1 MKSAAKLLVM
11 SLLAC
16 ACALAQTS
24 APRII
29 ATDLQSG
36 PNTGGP
42 NNKGAIVT
50 LYGFG
55 FGATQ
60 GASNIS
66 VGGISADNYLSW
78 SNTKISFQIGTAAAS
93 GNVLVN
99 TGAGVSNPKPFTV
112 RAGRLLFV
120 SPAGADTN
128 AGSFTAPWKTVTKAV
143 ASSQAGDIIYLMNG
157 VSQTAL
163 NSASASLAI
172 AKGGTSTAPIALVAY
187 PGATATIGSS
197 TGQQFGIRTT
207 AAASNWVLSGLT
219 LRGALSALS
228 VASSA
233 NWRVI
238 GNDISCPNGAGTGSC
253 IAASALTNG
262 IFYRNLVHDSGST
275 TSVSKLYQA
284 VQFDTGS
291 NGIDFGWNEIANTRS
306 CRALQFIPTPRP
318 SSI

>member
-24 APRII
+24 VPRII

-99 TGAGVSNPKPFTV
+99 TSAGVSNPKPFTV
-112 RAGRLLFV
+112 RSGR
-120 SPAGADTN
+120 
-128 AGSFTAPWKTVTKAV
+128 
-143 ASSQAGDIIYLMNG
+143 
-157 VSQTAL
+157 
-163 NSASASLAI
+163 
-172 AKGGTSTAPIALVAY
+172 
-187 PGATATIGSS
+187 
-197 TGQQFGIRTT
+197 
-207 AAASNWVLSGLT
+207 
-219 LRGALSALS
+219 
-228 VASSA
+228 
-233 NWRVI
+233 
-238 GNDISCPNGAGTGSC
+238 
-253 IAASALTNG
+253 
-262 IFYRNLVHDSGST
+262 
-275 TSVSKLYQA
+275 
-284 VQFDTGS
+284 
-291 NGIDFGWNEIANTRS
+291 
-306 CRALQFIPTPRP
+306 
-318 SSI
+318 